1 MCFQRDRLS
10 HEIME
15 TIEYDEYSGG
25 LSSAHIEAGPR
36 KRDGNLH
43 QPTCWSRGRIVIG
56 RTMLQG
62 YEQMNLEIPQIF
74 LVVAGMT

>member
-43 QPTCWSRGRIVIG
+43 HQPVGR
-56 RTMLQG
+56 RD
-62 YEQMNLEIPQIF
+62 EKE
-74 LVVAGMT
+74 AGC